1 MHPVQKHL
9 METEFS
15 GLEGTAIEGT
25 IALSDELINLGIMEA
40 LAKLK
45 AAGQETTAKGTTEAA
60 GTQAAAQAEDAEI
73 DPKIFLK
80 KLNVDKLHYRTENGR
95 MLVDIKANFG

>member
-25 IALSDELINLGIMEA
+25 IALSDELINLGLLEA

-45 AAGQETTAKGTTEAA
+45 AAGQPTTVKASTEAA
-60 GTQAAAQAEDAEI
+60 GTQQAAEAELDPQAL
-73 DPKIFLK
+73 LK
-80 KLNVDKLHYRTENGR
+80 KLTVEKLKYRTEAGR
-95 MLVDIKANFG
+95 TMVDIKANFG